1 MAILISA
8 DDIKKELEGYTP
20 DRAGEFHIESAKIA
34 DKRFEEQLKLG
45 TYDRVILMSGGPASG
60 KTEYVSEYLMDQE
73 VLILD
78 GVLPT
83 EKGAEIKIRNIKK
96 AGKKLVVHAVWPRD
110 LKQAY
115 VAFLHR
121 DRKFDDAYFF
131 DKHASARTTL
141 LWIAIK
147 HPDVDISIIE
157 SVYAEGDLAF
167 TKLAFDTRE
176 ALVAYIV
183 ENQYTADKIAETV
196 SK

>member
-8 DDIKKELEGYTP
+8 DDIKKELAGYTP

-34 DKRFEEQLKLG
+34 DKRFEEALKADGYG
-45 TYDRVILMSGGPASG
+45 TVILMSGGPASG
-60 KTEYVSEYLMDQE
+60 KTEYVSEYLMDQK

-83 EKGAEIKIRNIKK
+83 EKGAEIKIRNIQK
-96 AGKKLVVHAVWPRD
+96 AKKKLTVHAVWPRD

-141 LWIAIK
+141 LWIATK
-147 HPDVDISIIE
+147 YPNVDISIIE
-157 SVYAEGDLAF
+157 SAYVDGDLAF
-167 TKLAFDTRE
+167 ITLTFDARE
-176 ALVAYIV
+176 ALVAYIT
-183 ENQYTADKIAETV
+183 ENQYTNDEIAEAV